1 MTTAMRTYGHIRFDE
16 AKSRWV
22 IPALE
27 PHVAMR
33 LKQIFPRVPKHDS
46 TPFYIA
52 HGNDVAADIEWF
64 TSRYPLMMSDQDRA
78 HLQSSSRRFFEDQAE
93 RERILMPDFVPTE
106 RPGLLPGQSLRWY
119 QQVFLDL
126 VERVNSLLLID
137 DVGLGKTYEGLALG
151 LVPGTLPMVVV
162 VQPHLQKQWEEKA
175 KEFIDLRVHAV
186 KGNKPYNLPPADIY
200 IFKYNQLS
208 PWIDTLTQGWVKAI
222 VFDEVQQLRRGTES
236 AKGIAAEAICQR
248 VSIRVG
254 MTATLLYNYG
264 IEAFNIV
271 NILRPG
277 ALGTRAD
284 FLREWCTDDGQGKG
298 IVKDPDALGTYL
310 RECHLILR
318 RSKPDVGQEAK
329 QTEPL
334 LEWVP
339 PNEKAVQDSEELA
352 LMLARNT
359 FSSDFHTAGTA
370 ARDFDMKMRELTGI
384 AKAKATAAYVR
395 MVIESGQPVV
405 LFGYHRE
412 VYRIW
417 QEELGDLN
425 PLFYTGS
432 ESPAQKERNK
442 KAFINGESDL
452 LIMSLRSGE
461 GADGIQNRCST
472 VIFGELDWSPQI
484 HVQCIG
490 RLDRDGQEDEVFV
503 IYVVT
508 NYGSDPVIIDM
519 HGLKSGQSRG
529 VTDPGKKVETKQAEA
544 NRIKK
549 LAAHFLKSRGQKVP
563 KETEAANEPMTI
575 GEQVALL

>member
-1 MTTAMRTYGHIRFDE
+1 MTAMMRTYGQIRFD
-16 AKSRWV
+16 AKKSRWV
-22 IPALE
+22 IPELE
-27 PHVAMR
+27 PHVALR
-33 LKQIFPRVPKHDS
+33 LKQLFPRVPKHS
-46 TPFYIA
+46 ATPYHIE
-52 HGNDVAADIEWF
+52 HGKDVAADLEWF
-64 TSRYPLMMSDQDRA
+64 MSRYPLLMGESDRTVLHNSA
-78 HLQSSSRRFFEDQAE
+78 QSYFKDQAE
-93 RERILMPDFVPTE
+93 RERIFLPDFVPTE

-119 QQVFLDL
+119 QKTFLDL
-126 VERVNSLLLID
+126 AEKTRSLLLID

-151 LVPGTLPMVVV
+151 LVPGTLPLVIV

-175 KEFIDLRVHAV
+175 REFINLRVHSV
-186 KGNKPYNLPPADIY
+186 KGNKPYDLPPSDIY
-200 IFKYNQLS
+200 IFKYTQLS
-208 PWIDTLTQGWVKAI
+208 PWVDVLTQGWVKAI
-222 VFDEVQQLRRGTES
+222 VFDEVQQLRTGTSS
-236 AKGIAAEAICQR
+236 AKGQAADAVCQH
-248 VSIRVG
+248 VPYRVG

-264 IEAFNIV
+264 IEAFNI
-271 NILRPG
+271 IDIIRPR

-318 RSKPDVGQEAK
+318 RTKADVGQEAK
-329 QTEPL
+329 QTEPN

-339 PNEKAVQDSEELA
+339 PNEKAIQDSEDLA
-352 LMLARNT
+352 EMLARNV
-359 FSSDFHTAGTA
+359 FSSDFQSAGA
-370 ARDFDMKMRELTGI
+370 SARELDTRLREMTGVT
-384 AKAKATAAYVR
+384 KARAVAAYVR

-405 LFGYHRE
+405 LFGWHRE

-425 PLFYTGS
+425 PLWYTGS
-432 ESPAQKERNK
+432 ESPVQKERNK
-442 KAFINGESDL
+442 KAFINGESNL
-452 LIMSLRSGE
+452 FIMSLRSGE
-461 GADGIQNRCST
+461 GADGIQHRCST

-508 NYGSDPVIIDM
+508 NYGSDPVIIDIQ
-519 HGLKSGQSRG
+519 GLKSSQSRG
-529 VTDPGKKVETKQAEA
+529 VTDPGQKSDIKQADA

-549 LAAHFLKSRGQKVP
+549 LAAHYLKSRGKKVP
-563 KETEAANEPMTI
+563 ERGAANDSLSI